1 MYAHYVKNMAQLIKE
16 AKRMQQL
23 AGIINESQLN
33 EEEIKSVDQA
43 LNNPKVQAASEKLMQ
58 DPALLQKAIGE
69 LTKLGIDK
77 NTLVKAAQSYKAGQS
92 VDNIIEPKVE
102 KITTTLK
109 EEERFSHPDLSPEDL
124 KAAGKGGAKVGGAL
138 GAVVGLLGG
147 GIIGTA
153 AFPAALVTAAI
164 LGALGAIQG
173 SISAKRSTYNDAV
186 RARYNKEEDEK
197 NQQNQKIVDTAWDK
211 LVKDQKAK
219 GLKFDWETRK
229 WIDIN
234 NKSMYDQFK

>member
-1 MYAHYVKNMAQLIKE
+1 MAQLIKE

-153 AFPAALVTAAI
+153 AFPPPPPW
-164 LGALGAIQG
+164 
-173 SISAKRSTYNDAV
+173 S
-186 RARYNKEEDEK
+186 
-197 NQQNQKIVDTAWDK
+197 
-211 LVKDQKAK
+211 
-219 GLKFDWETRK
+219 
-229 WIDIN
+229 
-234 NKSMYDQFK
+234 